1 MTDAARCRSFLSHI
15 VTTSALA
22 LAAGL
27 LLASAGCRF
36 TDGAAP
42 EEGSTTMPSEAQG
55 SREQI
60 RASVPIDG
68 YSHYDPQEI
77 EAGRRDDSWRTAAD
91 WDHQQRRHG
100 NWLAL
105 EAQPGPASGDAVPR
119 GAPARGSEAP
129 IERLRQTAGTQPTT
143 PPTGISPAPTA
154 GDITDGETWEDIGPA
169 AFAPFQPR
177 FPVSKAD
184 GGPTVVAVQQLLDRV
199 GFSPGVIDGRW
210 GKNTEKA
217 LYWLQDSL
225 GLEPTGEIDELL
237 YERLR
242 QAAGTTGPVKTYR
255 VTAED
260 VAGPYTTIP
269 EDVQEKAKLDCMCYR
284 SAAEAL
290 AERFH
295 TTRDLL
301 DQLNPQAALD
311 QLEAGTQLLVPDVE
325 PLLVAVERP
334 ADEVSGGPRVPSGI
348 AALVASKD
356 GFYLHALDAEGRV
369 LYHFPTTVGAGY
381 DASPSEDLT
390 VTAIAFRP
398 TFHYQPKLFSD
409 VPDDEPTALLP
420 AGPNSPVGVV
430 WMQLSKQHFGIHGT
444 SEPATIGYSTSHGCI
459 RLTNW
464 DAQFLAER
472 LPEGTPVMF
481 RGDHPDDVDTDSAAG
496 GP

>member
-1 MTDAARCRSFLSHI
+1 MTEAVHPRSFFRRT
-15 VTTSALA
+15 VTGSALA

-36 TDGAAP
+36 TDDATR
-42 EEGSTTMPSEAQG
+42 EEDSTTMPSEVQR
-55 SREQI
+55 SHEQV

-77 EAGRRDDSWRTAAD
+77 EAGRRDDSWRASAD
-91 WDHQQRRHG
+91 WDRQQRRSG
-100 NWLAL
+100 YRL
-105 EAQPGPASGDAVPR
+105 ASGAPPEPAPR
-119 GAPARGSEAP
+119 EVAPPDAPARGSEAP
-129 IERLRQTAGTQPTT
+129 IERLRQTAGTQPTA
-143 PPTGISPAPTA
+143 PPAGPSPAPTA
-154 GDITDGETWEDIGPA
+154 GETTEGETWEDIGPA
-169 AFAPFQPR
+169 AFDPFQPR

-184 GGPTVVAVQQLLDRV
+184 GGPTVVAVQQLLDRA

-217 LYWLQDSL
+217 LFWLQDSL
-225 GLEPTGEIDELL
+225 GIEPTGEIDEPL

-242 QAAGTTGPVKTYR
+242 QAAGTTGPVTAYR

-260 VAGPYTTIP
+260 VAGPYTAIP
-269 EDVQEKAKLDCMCYR
+269 EDVQEKAELDCMCYR

-290 AERFH
+290 ADRFH

-301 DQLNPQAALD
+301 DQLNPQAGLD
-311 QLEAGTQLLVPDVE
+311 QLAAGTQLLVPDVE
-325 PLLVAVERP
+325 PLQVAVDRQ
-334 ADEVSGGPRVPSGI
+334 ADEVAGGPRAPSGI

-381 DASPSEDLT
+381 DASPSEDLR
-390 VTAIAFRP
+390 VTAIAFLP
-398 TFHYQPKLFSD
+398 TFHYQPELFSD
-409 VPDDEPTALLP
+409 VPDHEPTALLP

-430 WMQLSKQHFGIHGT
+430 WIQLSKQHFGIHGT
-444 SEPATIGYSTSHGCI
+444 SEPATIGYNTSHGCI

-481 RGDHPDDVDTDSAAG
+481 RGDHPDDVDTDDAAG
-496 GP
+496 DP